1 MFANEHLNHGTR
13 ECDMGCPSTDTRLVA
28 VHAPNGDS
36 AAATRHLGHEDRL
49 TSLSAGDV
57 DASEAWG
64 VLVLD
69 QADAKEL
76 ASLYPHSEVVVY
88 ASGRAADGRST
99 SPMTLDIVV
108 DPVDVLAE
116 RSVEALLDSVRGVR
130 AADELVRREGWRP
143 ATVGGSL
150 VGATVELWGHGAER
164 DRVTALLAGL
174 GCSVA
179 DPSPGR
185 PVADERHDTYVLV
198 LPSAL
203 ASWSTSTT
211 RELSRGR
218 VTTVDPAVDAP
229 LPPVGAAAVRR
240 AVARL
245 IHHCPT

>member
-1 MFANEHLNHGTR
+1 MDIR
-13 ECDMGCPSTDTRLVA
+13 STDPRLVA
-28 VHAPNGDS
+28 VHAPNGDG
-36 AAATRHLGHEDRL
+36 AAAARHLEHEERL
-49 TSLSAGDV
+49 TGLSAGDV
-57 DASEAWG
+57 HGSGAWG

-69 QADAKEL
+69 DQADASEV
-76 ASLYPHSEVVVY
+76 ASLYSHCEVVVY
-88 ASGRAADGRST
+88 ASGRSPRAQST
-99 SPMTLDIVV
+99 TPMTLDIIV

-116 RSVEALLDSVRGVR
+116 RSVEALLDAVRGVR

-150 VGATVELWGHGAER
+150 VGATVELWGHGVER
-164 DRVTALLAGL
+164 DRVTPLLVGL

-179 DPSPGR
+179 DPSTDRRTADGR
-185 PVADERHDTYVLV
+185 TDTYVLV

-203 ASWSTSTT
+203 ESWSTSTT
-211 RELSRGR
+211 PELSRGQ